1 MQHLHGLVEA
11 LCGKDTVEGT
21 PDDQAAWIA
30 ERIVEVFEA
39 NALRLPSIAVFVP
52 SEEQVVP
59 VCRVLTTQLEAHNI
73 PVEASHGGR
82 ILGNQ
87 AKVRVFN
94 VEFIKGLE
102 FEAVF
107 FVGIDQL
114 AMTAPTLVDRY
125 LYVGL
130 TRARNFLAVTCG
142 TAFPEQLKHVQ
153 AMFKDGNWKRF
164 AELS

>member
-1 MQHLHGLVEA
+1 M
-11 LCGKDTVEGT
+11 
-21 PDDQAAWIA
+21 
-30 ERIVEVFEA
+30 EVFEA

-52 SEEQVVP
+52 SEEQVAP
-59 VCRVLTTQLEAHNI
+59 VCQVLASKLEAQNI
-73 PVEASHGGR
+73 PVEASHHGR

-114 AMTAPTLVDRY
+114 ANTAPELVDRY
-125 LYVGL
+125 LYVAL
-130 TRARNFLAVTCG
+130 TRARSFVAVTCE

-153 AMFKDGNWKRF
+153 AMFKDGDWKRF
-164 AELS
+164 AEPA